1 MILFSLGLLVRWF
14 STLGIFSR
22 VADKEDLS
30 VEVDSQIRDIG
41 NLFTELDL
49 VDDLGYHEREFL
61 IAKVLVT
68 GFVD

>member
-1 MILFSLGLLVRWF
+1 MVLNSLGIV
-14 STLGIFSR
+14 SG

-30 VEVDSQIRDIG
+30 VDVDSQIRDIG

-61 IAKVLVT
+61 IDKVLVT
-68 GFVD
+68 DFVD